1 MATSP
6 NITNFS
12 SANSTTFQVDGL
24 TVYTDNA
31 NQPWSLT
38 EPDANTLEFS
48 VHPGDNWVG
57 AGGGWSDAVND
68 GGANRSEIQFQQFY
82 SAGTQINVSYG
93 FTLQPGPVNNST
105 MVDIGQLHSTTQ
117 SPPSPVTVNLNTHD
131 QLQISIQN
139 PTSKD
144 TLLWTDP
151 APIVRGQTYQ
161 ITLQMNM
168 NPTGNGYVGVWI
180 DGTQVV
186 DYHGPVG
193 AAGAQ
198 YYWKEGIYR
207 GPSDQIM
214 TADYTNTHITTGSQA
229 APTSGTSSS
238 GTTSGGTTVT
248 APTSGTTSS
257 GSTSGTT
264 SGGTTVTTP
273 TSGTSSTTIPSTP
286 TSPSSTKPVLSI
298 ADTTLSVTGRGG
310 TVDLGTKVT
319 TTDSNDHVTVNIAG
333 LPRYETIT
341 DKLDGQTFRGDNITL
356 TAAQVDSGLELHSYY
371 RGGGHPTAT
380 LTLTASAKDP
390 TTGAVATASPQTIT
404 VVDPRPA
411 TTTTTTTSSHH
422 HTATNQQP
430 VATTTAAAPTTSH
443 TTEST
448 HQHTT
453 AANTGSLASQGFAL
467 LQRHFDP
474 AASTLATT
482 AAHPIMAA
490 DHPAAT
496 GTTMASFASQSFALL
511 NQYLAAHTGRV
522 DPGQFVAALSQA
534 AGWGHDSLLARPQ
547 H

>member
-214 TADYTNTHITTGSQA
+214 TADYTNTHITTGPQA
-229 APTSGTSSS
+229 APTSGT
-238 GTTSGGTTVT
+238 
-248 APTSGTTSS
+248 
-257 GSTSGTT
+257 STSGTT

-286 TSPSSTKPVLSI
+286 TSSVTKPVLTV
-298 ADTTLSVTGRGG
+298 ADHSLWVAGRGG
-310 TVDLGTKVT
+310 KVDLGTKVT

-422 HTATNQQP
+422 HHTATNQQP
-430 VATTTAAAPTTSH
+430 VATATAAAPTTSH

-448 HQHTT
+448 DHQHT
-453 AANTGSLASQGFAL
+453 AAASTGSLASQGFAR
-467 LQRHFDP
+467 LQQHFDP

-522 DPGQFVAALSQA
+522 DPGQFVTALSQA
-534 AGWGHDSLLARPQ
+534 TGWGHDSLLARPQ